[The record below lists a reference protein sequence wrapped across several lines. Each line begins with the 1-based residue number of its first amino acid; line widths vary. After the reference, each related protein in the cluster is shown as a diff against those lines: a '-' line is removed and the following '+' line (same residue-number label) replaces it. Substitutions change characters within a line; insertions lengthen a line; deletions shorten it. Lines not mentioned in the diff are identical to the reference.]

1 MKKLITALI
10 IIYLMPVAIAFFVSE
25 EIFMDPPSVSI
36 IMSQAVISGKKPG
49 QTGEEKIVP

>member
-1 MKKLITALI
+1 
-10 IIYLMPVAIAFFVSE
+10 MPVAIAFFVSE